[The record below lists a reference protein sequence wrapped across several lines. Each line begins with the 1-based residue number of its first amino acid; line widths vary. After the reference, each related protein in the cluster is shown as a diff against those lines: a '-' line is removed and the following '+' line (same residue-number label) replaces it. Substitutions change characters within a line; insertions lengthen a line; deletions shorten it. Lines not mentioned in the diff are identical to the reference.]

1 VRDAL
6 LVRVRMLAGDSGRDR
21 GAAVAEFAMISV
33 LLVFL
38 LFSVLQVA
46 VFCYVRNIVAASAA
60 DGARFAAAAGVDYA
74 RGGFR
79 ASDLVGQGLT
89 QAVARDV
96 PCAGRPGA
104 DAASGLPLVLVRCAG
119 HIRSVFLPIGSLLR
133 IDVTSSALK
142 EGQS

>member
-1 VRDAL
+1 MCDAL
-6 LVRVRMLAGDSGRDR
+6 LGRVRMLAAGNGRER
-21 GAAVAEFAMISV
+21 GAAVAEFAMITV

-46 VFCYVRNIVAASAA
+46 VFFYVRNIVAASAA

-79 ASDLVGQGLT
+79 ASDLVGRGLT
-89 QAVARDV
+89 PGVARDV

-104 DAASGLPLVLVRCAG
+104 DGASGLPLVVVQCAG

-133 IDVTSSALK
+133 IDVTSRVLK
-142 EGQS
+142 EGQP

>member
-6 LVRVRMLAGDSGRDR
+6 LVRVRSLVGGSGRDR

-46 VFCYVRNIVAASAA
+46 VYCYVRNVVAASPA
-60 DGARFAAAAGVDYA
+60 DGARFAAAASVDYV

-79 ASDLVGQGLT
+79 ASDLVGKVLPKTWPGCTGAGWAATHPQ
-89 QAVARDV
+89 QAAVD
-96 PCAGRPGA
+96 PRP
-104 DAASGLPLVLVRCAG
+104 
-119 HIRSVFLPIGSLLR
+119 
-133 IDVTSSALK
+133 
-142 EGQS
+142 

>member
-1 VRDAL
+1 MGDAL
-6 LVRVRMLAGDSGRDR
+6 LARVRALVGDKTRDS

-38 LFSVLQVA
+38 LFAVLQVA
-46 VFCYVRNIVAASAA
+46 VYSYVRNVVAASAA

-74 RGGFR
+74 RGGLR

-89 QAVARDV
+89 DGVARDV
-96 PCAGRPGA
+96 PCVGRPGA
-104 DAASGLPLVLVRCAG
+104 DPASGLPLAVVQCAG
-119 HIRSVFLPIGSLLR
+119 RIRSVFLPIGALLR

-142 EGQS
+142 EGQP